1 MKQKL
6 SFKYIIA
13 LQAAVILYTC
23 TDIAAKLASN
33 YPFLSMGFVLSY
45 GVEIML
51 LGVYALVWQQIIKR
65 MPLTTAFANKAFTVV
80 WGLVFGVLFFE
91 EKVTA
96 GKLAGIALVVLGVIL
111 YAGTDQG
118 AEDVE

>member
-1 MKQKL
+1 MMKQKL

-45 GVEIML
+45 GMEIML
-51 LGVYALVWQQIIKR
+51 LGVYALVWQQIIK
-65 MPLTTAFANKAFTVV
+65 
-80 WGLVFGVLFFE
+80 
-91 EKVTA
+91 KVDISIAYSNRAAAIFWSTLWA
-96 GKLAGIALVVLGVIL
+96 AAIFREHISLQNIIGIIIIFAGIWMVNKDA
-111 YAGTDQG
+111 
-118 AEDVE
+118 